1 MPKVKYAPVNG
12 RNMSK
17 KKQERLIKIVA
28 VAIVLLFIG
37 TAVAVAITAVV
48 S

>member
-1 MPKVKYAPVNG
+1 
-12 RNMSK
+12 MSK

-28 VAIVLLFIG
+28 IGIVLLFIG
-37 TAVAVAITAVV
+37 TAVAVAVASIV

>member
-1 MPKVKYAPVNG
+1 
-12 RNMSK
+12 MSK

-28 VAIVLLFIG
+28 IAIVLLFIG
-37 TAVAVAITAVV
+37 TAAAVAVTAVI